1 MDVVEREPLCS
12 VWVWKP
18 VHPLWKTVVFL
29 KKLKI
34 RVPYDPMVPLPGIYL
49 KKTKTPTGKDI
60 CPTVFIAAQFAVIKT
75 WIQPK
80 CPLMDEEVKKMWYI
94 YTMEYYSAFKKKEI
108 LTFETTWMDF

>member
-1 MDVVEREPLCS
+1 MWWKGNHCALFGCGNLCIHYGKQQFS
-12 VWVWKP
+12 K
-18 VHPLWKTVVFL
+18 

-34 RVPYDPMVPLPGIYL
+34 RVPYDPVVPLPGIYL

-75 WIQPK
+75 WTQRK
-80 CPLMDEEVKKMWYI
+80 YPLMDEEVKKMWHI

-108 LTFETTWMDF
+108 LTFKTTWMDF